1 MTKTIY
7 APEYISLV
15 DRIRK
20 RRQELNLRQEDVAGR
35 LGVNRNWISKV
46 ERREIRLDVRQVV
59 MLCIALDL
67 DPASTLRPLIE
78 EVTQ

>member
-15 DRIRK
+15 DQIRK
-20 RRQELNLRQEDVAGR
+20 RRLELHLRQEDVAGC

-46 ERREIRLDVRQVV
+46 ERREIRMDVRQVV
-59 MLCIALDL
+59 MLCEALDL
-67 DPASTLRPLIE
+67 DPASTLRAFIE
-78 EVTQ
+78 GVTQ